1 MAIFFGSEKPYCGY
15 SKLVLRDAWNIQKGI
30 KLIRSPSRVLRK
42 HPKRA
47 LWASFWKCQII
58 PRFECFLGIVELYHS
73 DSFSRRQ
80 VCDSWRVWEMLHVVG
95 LTWFKR
101 AVFVK
106 NIIECNNNVY
116 LYSPKL
122 ILNYIAAAALLPVQ
136 SSYTIRWWFS
146 SFFCSTI
153 LEISM

>member
-1 MAIFFGSEKPYCGY
+1 MKKLKSENPVAGTLNLYRETPET
-15 SKLVLRDAWNIQKGI
+15 SKKESNWSNLPVESWENIQNMLCEHLSENVK
-30 KLIRSPSRVLRK
+30 
-42 HPKRA
+42 
-47 LWASFWKCQII
+47 FI
-58 PRFECFLGIVELYHS
+58 PCFECFLGIVELYHS

-80 VCDSWRVWEMLHVVG
+80 VCDSWRVWEMVHV
-95 LTWFKR
+95 TSFKR

-153 LEISM
+153 LEISL